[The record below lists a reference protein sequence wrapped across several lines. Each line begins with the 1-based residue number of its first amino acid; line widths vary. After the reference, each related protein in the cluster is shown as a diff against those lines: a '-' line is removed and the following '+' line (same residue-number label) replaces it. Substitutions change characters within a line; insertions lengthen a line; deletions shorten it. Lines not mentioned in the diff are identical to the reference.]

1 MDPFKEIN
9 RIFNEAVESYRPFKE
24 GHNMD
29 WKTQAEIAANDLN
42 SMIHR
47 IEALP
52 AHRLMT
58 DALEAVR
65 DAEKALREA
74 TVELHQIEIGARY
87 DV

>member
-1 MDPFKEIN
+1 MN
-9 RIFNEAVESYRPFKE
+9 WY
-24 GHNMD
+24 
-29 WKTQAEIAANDLN
+29 TQASIIANDLN

-52 AHRLMT
+52 AHPRMT
-58 DALEAVR
+58 DALVAVQ

-74 TVELHQIEIGARY
+74 QALLHEIEIGKRY